1 MKVAISKSE
10 VRGKVIVPS
19 SKSYTIRGLVCAA
32 LSQGD
37 SQIINPLSSDDTNAA
52 MDALSKIGVGIQHE
66 ENLCRVNGGHFHE
79 PDSDV
84 FCKDSAAT
92 LRFMTALCS
101 LVPGRVRLT
110 AGVSLSKRPVKPL
123 VQALSRLGV
132 CCSSQGEVTPVIV
145 IGGGLEGGFTE
156 LPGNVSSQFISS
168 LLLISPLAENG
179 VTFKLTTPLVS
190 KPYVYMTLDCMEKF
204 GVKVSWT
211 DDRFEIARQ
220 TYQPT
225 TYEVEGDWSSASYF
239 LAMGAVS
246 GGVEIENLNP
256 DSLQGDK
263 VMLDFL
269 SEMGAPVA
277 VNGNKVTV
285 GKAKKLNAI
294 RADLADCTDL
304 LPTMAVLAAV
314 ADGVSEFS
322 GINGARIKESNRVTA
337 VREGLEAMGIK
348 VVEERD
354 KLWVT
359 GSKLHGAVIDTQ
371 GDHRIAMAFSVLG
384 VIAGKT
390 VINEAECVTKTFP
403 QFWDILKSMGGR
415 LKINGQ

>member
-1 MKVAISKSE
+1 
-10 VRGKVIVPS
+10 
-19 SKSYTIRGLVCAA
+19 
-32 LSQGD
+32 
-37 SQIINPLSSDDTNAA
+37 
-52 MDALSKIGVGIQHE
+52 
-66 ENLCRVNGGHFHE
+66 
-79 PDSDV
+79 
-84 FCKDSAAT
+84 
-92 LRFMTALCS
+92 
-101 LVPGRVRLT
+101 
-110 AGVSLSKRPVKPL
+110 
-123 VQALSRLGV
+123 
-132 CCSSQGEVTPVIV
+132 
-145 IGGGLEGGFTE
+145 
-156 LPGNVSSQFISS
+156 
-168 LLLISPLAENG
+168 
-179 VTFKLTTPLVS
+179 
-190 KPYVYMTLDCMEKF
+190 
-204 GVKVSWT
+204 
-211 DDRFEIARQ
+211 
-220 TYQPT
+220 
-225 TYEVEGDWSSASYF
+225 
-239 LAMGAVS
+239 MGAVS

-256 DSLQGDK
+256 NSLQGDK

-285 GKAKKLNAI
+285 GEAKKLNAI

-359 GSKLHGAVIDTQ
+359 GSKMHGAVIDAR

-384 VIAGKT
+384 VVAGGT
-390 VINEAECVTKTFP
+390 VINEAECITKTFP